1 MNKAKYLVAAVL
13 VTALTAVACSND
25 PEPAPEP
32 TSVLLAVPAD
42 TATPEPTAIPEPTAT
57 PEPTAIPE
65 PTPAPEPTAT
75 ATATPEPPDVLFRY
89 TAGVNLLNA
98 AQYDEAV
105 SSFDMVIRVL
115 PEMAKAYHYRGLAH
129 YNEDRFELALEDF
142 IKAIELKPVF
152 PEAFRNRGVLH
163 LNQGNLRKGIEDLE
177 EAIRLFLLAADAP
190 LITPAERDS
199 KLFAAA
205 EAQSIL
211 LSAVGP

>member
-25 PEPAPEP
+25 PEPAPEA
-32 TSVLLAVPAD
+32 TSVLVAVPAD
-42 TATPEPTAIPEPTAT
+42 TATPEPTEIPEPTAT

-65 PTPAPEPTAT
+65 PTPTPEP
-75 ATATPEPPDVLFRY
+75 TATPEPPDVLFRY

-129 YNEDRFELALEDF
+129 YNEERFELALEDF
-142 IKAIELKPVF
+142 VKAIELKPVF

-163 LNQGNLRKGIEDLE
+163 LNQGNLRQGIEDLE
-177 EAIRLFLLAADAP
+177 EAIRLF
-190 LITPAERDS
+190 ENQGN
-199 KLFAAA
+199 LFAAA

-211 LSAVGP
+211 LSAVGS

>member
-13 VTALTAVACSND
+13 ITALAAVACSKD

-42 TATPEPTAIPEPTAT
+42 TATPEPTQIPEPTAT

-65 PTPAPEPTAT
+65 PTPTPEPTPEP
-75 ATATPEPPDVLFRY
+75 TATPEPPDVLFRY

-129 YNEDRFELALEDF
+129 YNEERFELALEDF
-142 IKAIELKPVF
+142 DKAVELKPVF

-163 LNQGNLRKGIEDLE
+163 LNQSNLRQGIEDLE
-177 EAIRLFLLAADAP
+177 QAIKIFENQGNLF
-190 LITPAERDS
+190 R
-199 KLFAAA
+199 AA

-211 LSAVGP
+211 LSAAGS

>member
-1 MNKAKYLVAAVL
+1 MNKTKYLVAAIL
-13 VTALTAVACSND
+13 VASLTAVACSND

-42 TATPEPTAIPEPTAT
+42 TATPEPTPIPEPTAT

-65 PTPAPEPTAT
+65 PTPTPEPTAT
-75 ATATPEPPDVLFRY
+75 VTPEPPDVLFRY
-89 TAGVNLLNA
+89 MAGVNLLSA

-129 YNEDRFELALEDF
+129 YNKERFELALEDF

-152 PEAFRNRGVLH
+152 PEAFMNRGVLH
-163 LNQGNLRKGIEDLE
+163 LNQGNLSQGIKDLE
-177 EAIRLFLLAADAP
+177 EAIRLF
-190 LITPAERDS
+190 ENQGN
-199 KLFAAA
+199 LFAAA

-211 LSAVGP
+211 LRAIGS